1 MAHIKTI
8 DDLRKIYDLPKGRPV
23 DKILHKLEQHSRQ
36 FISLSPF
43 FVISSVGKDGHMDA
57 SPRGENPGF
66 VRVLDDT
73 TLAIS
78 DRPGN
83 NRLDTLSNLI
93 DVPCVGLVF
102 LIPGVNEVLRINGI
116 AEIRSDKKLV
126 DLFNMKGRVPATVL
140 IVKIEELYLHCAKAI
155 MRSHLWDEDAK
166 IERGVLPT
174 MGKMI
179 NDQLSVDDPA
189 ETQKE
194 MDERYKKILY

>member
-1 MAHIKTI
+1 MALIKTI
-8 DDLRKIYDLPKGRPV
+8 EDLRKIYDLPKGRPV
-23 DKILHKLEQHSRQ
+23 EKVLHKLEEHSRQ

-73 TLAIS
+73 TLAIP

-93 DVPCVGLVF
+93 EVPCVGLVF
-102 LIPGVNEVLRINGI
+102 FIPGVNEVLRINGI

-126 DLFNMKGRVPATVL
+126 DLFNMKGRLPATVL

-166 IERGVLPT
+166 IDRKTLPT
-174 MGKMI
+174 LGQMI
-179 NDQLSVDDPA
+179 NDQVNANDPI
-189 ETQKE
+189 ESQEDMT
-194 MDERYKKILY
+194 ERYKKLLY